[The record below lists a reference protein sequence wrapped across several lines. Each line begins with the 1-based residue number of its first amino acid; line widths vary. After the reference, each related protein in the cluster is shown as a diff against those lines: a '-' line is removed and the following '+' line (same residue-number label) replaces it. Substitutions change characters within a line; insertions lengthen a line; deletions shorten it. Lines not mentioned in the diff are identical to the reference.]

1 MTMRTIAVLSGLLL
15 LAACSKTDAP
25 ASAAGEEAIACALG
39 GATTFANVCA
49 VDRARQN
56 DGALV
61 LIVRHPGGAF
71 RRFEVLK
78 DGRGLAVADGAQE
91 AQNTLSGTVLEVVVG
106 DDRYRFPVHARTGGK
121 TDGPSDAATR

>member
-1 MTMRTIAVLSGLLL
+1 MTLRRSAFLSVLLL
-15 LAACSKTDAP
+15 LAACSKAVVPDT
-25 ASAAGEEAIACALG
+25 AAGEEAIGCALD
-39 GATTFANVCA
+39 GAKTFANVCA
-49 VDRARQN
+49 VDRARQAG
-56 DGALV
+56 GALV

-106 DDRYRFPVHARTGGK
+106 DDRYRFPVHAKTGGQA
-121 TDGPSDAATR
+121 DGPADAATR